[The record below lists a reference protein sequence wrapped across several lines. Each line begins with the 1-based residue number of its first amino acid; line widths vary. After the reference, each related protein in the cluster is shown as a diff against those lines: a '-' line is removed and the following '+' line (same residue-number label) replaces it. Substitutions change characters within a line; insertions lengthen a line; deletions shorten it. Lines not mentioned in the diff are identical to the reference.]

1 MERGGRGEKRE
12 REWEGEEK
20 EGGKRKEERNEGEEE
35 GREGEEERCQAH
47 SGLHVHVIKSSSIQ
61 FPDAGGAAYQTLQNN
76 LSAASASL
84 NVVSSEVVAAARGT
98 PEQQAEATSKFAHC
112 FEELLTAGL
121 TLAGASKVC
130 V

>member
-1 MERGGRGEKRE
+1 M
-12 REWEGEEK
+12 
-20 EGGKRKEERNEGEEE
+20 
-35 GREGEEERCQAH
+35 
-47 SGLHVHVIKSSSIQ
+47 
-61 FPDAGGAAYQTLQNN
+61 
-76 LSAASASL
+76 
-84 NVVSSEVVAAARGT
+84 NVVSSEVVATARGT